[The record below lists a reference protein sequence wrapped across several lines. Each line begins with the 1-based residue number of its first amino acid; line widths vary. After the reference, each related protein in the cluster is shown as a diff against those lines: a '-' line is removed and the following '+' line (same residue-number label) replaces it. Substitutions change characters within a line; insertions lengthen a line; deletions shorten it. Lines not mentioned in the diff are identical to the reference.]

1 MKTFRNIEY
10 TIRRNHKLNKNK
22 FAMSWERGIYNLS
35 TEITGDSKK
44 AINKF
49 KIYIK
54 SIKILE
60 NHYIITT
67 IFKFR

>member
-22 FAMSWERGIYNLS
+22 FDMSWGRGNYNLS
-35 TEITGDSKK
+35 TQITGDSKK

-49 KIYIK
+49 KIYIISFK
-54 SIKILE
+54 VLK
-60 NHYIITT
+60 IITLLLLYS
-67 IFKFR
+67 